1 VAKQNL
7 LLVDADPRSLRL
19 LEVSL
24 RKAGFSVT
32 TCGDVDSALELV
44 DLVEPNMIIADTR
57 LPGKDGFVLVEALR
71 ARPSAAHIPLM
82 FLSSDPSVEGK
93 VRGLQLGIEDYL
105 TKPATIR
112 EILARVK
119 YVMERSERNGM
130 GRTAKTRF
138 SGSLEEMGLVDL
150 LQTIDMS
157 RKSGVLRLSSGKRLG
172 SIFFH
177 EGRAM
182 EAELGPLRGEQA
194 IYRFLLWNEGS
205 FEIEFRDVKADDK
218 LGVPTQALLME
229 GMRRLDEWGRLQEQ
243 LPGLDCV
250 LEIQHVELAARL
262 SEIPDELNGV
272 LRAFD
277 GQRDLSE
284 VLDVAGGDDLTN
296 LNAIG
301 KLFFDGFLMVRHR
314 TDPTADTQIGV
325 QSGLPS
331 DPFLGYVPQESAPP
345 ERPIEVVGKPGS
357 VRGGA
362 NVSAQLTEPAC
373 EEKPRP
379 SGGLM
384 RGGNS
389 DSGGV
394 GAGRTS
400 LAVVQLR
407 RVLAISESNG
417 QRPRAVSM
425 EIGPVTAPGEGQG
438 PESRSSTPAPE
449 GDDDMMKSKRKAEAA
464 EQPNNVIPLHGAR
477 AEAPPSEARA
487 SDRAPKDTRVDGPK
501 DDPSGSMERP
511 IGKDDD
517 DGLPA
522 DLSMPPPAPAAVAA
536 GLKASDKGE
545 PHEQHDED
553 AETFFSSAPPKAI
566 APNGEPWTDFDHEPI
581 HPPTHRG
588 AMYWTAGI
596 AGAGLLLIGAFLLY
610 HKVLMPTPEELGAP
624 APIALPTPDMV
635 KVVPSEPAP
644 EPAAPSAEAPAEAP
658 TSVEAPASA
667 EAPAPPAELPS
678 AEVPAAEVAPNAE
691 AAPSPPVA
699 APNAQTTQL
708 IAEARKL
715 GFRPRAEELLLQ
727 ASKLA
732 PSSSEPLSALALL
745 YLNQGKNAQAKQRA
759 EQALALDDKNDEAWI
774 VLGAAEGAVGRAKAA
789 RTAYMRCAAL
799 PSGKHV
805 AECRRLVR

>member
-1 VAKQNL
+1 MAKQNL

-24 RKAGFSVT
+24 RKAGFSIT

-57 LPGKDGFVLVEALR
+57 LPGKDGFALVEALR
-71 ARPSAAHIPLM
+71 GKPSASQIPLL
-82 FLSSDPSVEGK
+82 FLSSDPTVEGK
-93 VRGLQLGIEDYL
+93 VRALQLGIEDYL

-119 YVMERSERNGM
+119 YVMERSERGGM

-182 EAELGPLRGEQA
+182 EAELGPLRGEHA

-205 FEIEFRDVKADDK
+205 FEIEFRDVKPDDK
-218 LGVPTQALLME
+218 LGVPIQALLME

-325 QSGLPS
+325 QGAIPS

-345 ERPIEVVGKPGS
+345 ERPIEVVGKTPTLRAGS
-357 VRGGA
+357 
-362 NVSAQLTEPAC
+362 NVSAQLTEPVR
-373 EEKPRP
+373 EEKTRP
-379 SGGLM
+379 TGGPM

-400 LAVVQLR
+400 LAVVQLK

-449 GDDDMMKSKRKAEAA
+449 GDDEMMKSKRKAENAA
-464 EQPNNVIPLHGAR
+464 EQPSNVIPLHGAR
-477 AEAPPSEARA
+477 EQGQPQAQPSEARP
-487 SDRAPKDTRVDGPK
+487 SDRAPA
-501 DDPSGSMERP
+501 DDPSGSMERRVQR
-511 IGKDDD
+511 KEEED
-517 DGLPA
+517 DGLPP
-522 DLSMPPPAPAAVAA
+522 DLSIPPPAPAAVAA
-536 GLKASDKGE
+536 AAAKAHEKAE
-545 PHEQHDED
+545 KTEQHDED

-566 APNGEPWTDFDHEPI
+566 APNGEPWADFDHEPI

-610 HKVLMPTPEELGAP
+610 NKVLMPTPEELGAP

-635 KVVPSEPAP
+635 KVVPSEPTAEPTP
-644 EPAAPSAEAPAEAP
+644 EPAAAEAPAAQAPAVEAPIAPAAEAPVAEAPVAEAPVAEAP
-658 TSVEAPASA
+658 TS
-667 EAPAPPAELPS
+667 
-678 AEVPAAEVAPNAE
+678 
-691 AAPSPPVA
+691 AAPSAGA
-699 APNAQTTQL
+699 AQL
-708 IAEARKL
+708 IVEARKL

-727 ASKLA
+727 ATKVA
-732 PSSSEPLSALALL
+732 PTSAEPLSALALL

-799 PSGKHV
+799 PTGKHV